1 MKGYFDIAGDG
12 GSNVEAQVVAKRSR
26 IAASLGAVRHMLA
39 VGSGKGGVG
48 KSTLAMQ
55 LALALRAGGAE
66 VAILDADLNGPSQA
80 RMAGLGTAPLLPG
93 EDGLVLPRTASGI
106 GVVSMGLVVPESQAL
121 DFDSV
126 AHGDTYVWRATREF
140 ALLGDLL
147 AGVAWGAL
155 DYLLIDLPPGAER
168 ITQYAEF
175 LGAQTAI
182 LLVTIPSDL
191 SRGVVSRSIA
201 ALAKTPNRIV
211 GYVENM
217 KGYHCRDCGSIR
229 PLFAESRAID
239 LGIPCIGTVPF
250 DPDLAA
256 ACDHGEPLPADDGS
270 PTWRAVANVARRIR
284 HSLEAS

>member
-12 GSNVEAQVVAKRSR
+12 GSNVEAQVLAKRSR
-26 IAASLGAVRHMLA
+26 IAASLGAVRRMLA
-39 VGSGKGGVG
+39 IGSGKGGVG
-48 KSTLAMQ
+48 KSTLTMQ
-55 LALALRAGGAE
+55 LACALRAGGAR

-80 RMAGLGTAPLLPG
+80 RMAGLGVASLVPG
-93 EDGLVLPRTASGI
+93 EDGLLLPRTASGI

-126 AHGDTYVWRATREF
+126 ADGGAYVWRATREF

-147 AGVAWGAL
+147 AGIAWGAL
-155 DYLLIDLPPGAER
+155 DYLLVDLPPGAER
-168 ITQYAEF
+168 IPQYAEF
-175 LGAQTAI
+175 LGPATAI
-182 LLVTIPSDL
+182 VLVTIPSDL

-201 ALAKTPNRIV
+201 ALAKAPNRVI

-229 PLFAESRAID
+229 PLFAESNSID

-256 ACDHGEPLPADDGS
+256 ACDRGEPLPADDGG
-270 PTWRAVANVARRIR
+270 PTWRAVGDVAGRIR
-284 HSLEAS
+284 HTLEAS

>member
-12 GSNVEAQVVAKRSR
+12 GSNVEAQVLAKRSR
-26 IAASLGAVRHMLA
+26 IAASLGAVRRMLA
-39 VGSGKGGVG
+39 IGSGKGGVG
-48 KSTLAMQ
+48 KSTITMQ
-55 LALALRAGGAE
+55 LACALFAGGAR

-80 RMAGLGTAPLLPG
+80 RLAGLGAAPLVPG
-93 EDGLVLPRTASGI
+93 EDGLVLPRAASGI
-106 GVVSMGLVVPESQAL
+106 GVVSMGLVVPESAAL

-126 AHGDTYVWRATREF
+126 ADGDTYVWRATREF
-140 ALLGDLL
+140 ALLGELL
-147 AGVAWGAL
+147 AGIAWGDL
-155 DYLLIDLPPGAER
+155 DYLLVDLPPGAER
-168 ITQYAEF
+168 IIQYAQF
-175 LGAQTAI
+175 LGPETAI

-201 ALAKTPNRIV
+201 ALAKAPNRVI

-229 PLFAESRAID
+229 PLFAESNAVD

-256 ACDHGEPLPADDGS
+256 ACDRGQPLPADDGG
-270 PTWRAVANVARRIR
+270 PTWRAVGDVARRIR
-284 HSLEAS
+284 HTLEAS

>member
-12 GSNVEAQVVAKRSR
+12 GSNVEAQVLAKRSR
-26 IAASLGAVRHMLA
+26 IATSLGGVRHMLA

-48 KSTLAMQ
+48 KSTLTMQ
-55 LALALRAGGAE
+55 ISCALRAGGAR

-80 RMAGLGTAPLLPG
+80 RMAGLGAAPLVPG
-93 EDGLVLPRTASGI
+93 EDGLVVPRTASGI

-140 ALLGDLL
+140 ALVGDLL

-155 DYLLIDLPPGAER
+155 DYLLVDLPPGAER
-168 ITQYAEF
+168 TLQYAEF
-175 LGAQTAI
+175 LGPETAI

-201 ALAKTPNRIV
+201 ALAKAPNRVV

-229 PLFAESRAID
+229 PLFTESREID
-239 LGIPCIGTVPF
+239 LGIPCIGAVPF

-256 ACDHGEPLPADDGS
+256 ACDRGEPLPDDDS
-270 PTWRAVANVARRIR
+270 PTWRAVGDVASRVR
-284 HSLEAS
+284 HALEVS